1 MKNPKDF
8 LYVWKIFYIK
18 KLLANNKIVYVKGM
32 DVGFGGIPSNV
43 DAAMVWPANNKIYF
57 FKGN

>member
-1 MKNPKDF
+1 MVKGNWI
-8 LYVWKIFYIK
+8 LIIYIYIK
-18 KLLANNKIVYVKGM
+18 VLLANNKIVYVKGM